1 MVKRIIFDLDRTLI
15 PWDEEWDKCVEKTYN
30 YFEIPFEEDEFIKF
44 HTAMLDYEK
53 HHRRFDKKD
62 MSRYFRNTLGK
73 EIPDIFVD
81 VWTGYLSML
90 VPDRDE
96 KLINLLEYL
105 SSKYSLVVA
114 TNWFKD
120 QQVKKLEKFGILKYF
135 DEVLTSDEYNKKPGR
150 AMFEKACEG
159 FNKDEVV
166 MVGDTFKS
174 DIKGAMDFGLYS
186 YYLTTID
193 RRRGKRFKVI
203 TEIYDLKEYL

>member
-1 MVKRIIFDLDRTLI
+1 MIKRIIFDLDRTLI
-15 PWDEEWDKCVEKTYN
+15 PWLDEWDAMVEKTYN
-30 YFEIPFEEDEFIKF
+30 YFNIPYEEDEFSRF
-44 HTAMLDYEK
+44 HQVMIDYEK
-53 HHRRFDKKD
+53 HHKKFDKKD
-62 MSRYFRNTLGK
+62 MSRYFRNNIGK

-81 VWTGYLSML
+81 VWTGYLSKL
-90 VPDRDE
+90 VPDKDD
-96 KLINLLEYL
+96 KLIELLEYL

-120 QQVKKLEKFGILKYF
+120 QQVSKLKLYGIYEYF
-135 DEVLTSDEYNKKPGR
+135 DEILTSDEYNKKPGK

-186 YYLTTID
+186 YYLTSID

>member
-62 MSRYFRNTLGK
+62 MSRYFRNTLRK

-186 YYLTTID
+186 YYLTTTD
-193 RRRGKRFKVI
+193 RRRGKRFKI
-203 TEIYDLKEYL
+203 INEIYDLKEYL